1 MVPFSSSSKPISLL
15 KAYLFPLILL
25 SLAIF
30 FQLFVIPSS
39 FPVSHYD
46 VLGIKHYSSIEEVTE
61 AYEKFSSRWSS
72 GEEEPAVKDFVQI
85 RYAYE
90 LLTNPLWKRDY
101 DAFGVD
107 EHLHTLEE
115 VKAKY
120 AEEAFSKVVLPLLN
134 ATSSAHAFNVLTAED
149 FKYAIGSSKSL
160 LVQVYSSGSSRS
172 EEFFY
177 NWKRITNLLD
187 GIANTG
193 MVELGENQLAT
204 YLAERTSMGQPFFR
218 NGLPSLVAFPSGCR
232 NSDCLVRY
240 HGDLSVDAVT
250 DWFATRILGLPRI
263 NYYSKETLGQN
274 FIAKSGHHKVKVL
287 YFSKTGERAAPFLRQ
302 AAKDYWAYASFASIL
317 WREEESSIWWN
328 NFEVDSAPAFVFLKD
343 PGVKPVVFH
352 GAMNSTSFSEIMEQN
367 KQQARPQ
374 LRSITSMDLGCD
386 ARGYSCAGYEAMTWY
401 CVILAGRPS
410 LELNKMRETM
420 VRVQDTLSN
429 KGDSSAGD
437 KNSTSSPQAVA
448 ALKRSAQQVSYLNTM
463 TGRFSLWSG
472 LFWKLTKYCFFYIH
486 SETSFE
492 TCGPRRDMTD
502 APQIIIVRYK
512 RNSTKQDEPKAAKR
526 QPKTIWDTF
535 EEDDEDLAS
544 QLVAKYDGSMETQ
557 EIIQWVS
564 KIIKDGDSTD
574 LPFFRTKT
582 PDLTPEEEADA
593 IWSRGSQTVL
603 STGQGLK
610 QRVQGITSNIHD
622 HMGDPRLGPILLLAA
637 VMSFGS
643 IYLRRSQSSPAN
655 QSTET
660 SQSTEPN
667 QPATEEKP
675 SREKRTRRRA
685 VSNKDKPTSITDD
698 VPKDAYNLLPSDSDS
713 D

>member
-1 MVPFSSSSKPISLL
+1 MVPSSSSISLL

-25 SLAIF
+25 SLAIY
-30 FQLFVIPSS
+30 FQLFIVPSS
-39 FPVSHYD
+39 FPLSYYD

-61 AYEKFSSRWSS
+61 AYENFSSKWSS

-90 LLTNPLWKRDY
+90 LLTDSLWKRDY

-120 AEEAFSKVVLPLLN
+120 AEETFSKVVLPLLN
-134 ATSSAHAFNVLTAED
+134 ASSSVHAFNVLTAED
-149 FKYAIGSSKSL
+149 FKYVIGSSKGL

-172 EEFFY
+172 EEFLY

-193 MVELGENQLAT
+193 MVELGESQLAT
-204 YLAERTSMGQPFFR
+204 YLAERTSTGQPFIR
-218 NGLPSLVAFPSGCR
+218 NGLPSLVAFPPGCR

-240 HGDLSVDAVT
+240 QGDLSVDAAT
-250 DWFATRILGLPRI
+250 DWFVTRILGLPRI
-263 NYYSKETLGQN
+263 TYYPKETLGQN

-302 AAKDYWAYASFASIL
+302 AARDYWAYASFASIL

-328 NFEVDSAPAFVFLKD
+328 NFEVESAPAFVFLKD

-367 KQQARPQ
+367 KQQALPQ

-386 ARGYSCAGYEAMTWY
+386 ARGYSRAGYETMTWY
-401 CVILAGRPS
+401 CVIVAGRPS

-429 KGDSSAGD
+429 KGDSGADD
-437 KNSTSSPQAVA
+437 KNSSLAPEAAA
-448 ALKRSAQQVSYLNTM
+448 ALKEKRLTFTWLDGEAQQ
-463 TGRFSLWSG
+463 
-472 LFWKLTKYCFFYIH
+472 KYCFFYIH

-502 APQIIIVRYK
+502 VPQIIIVRYK
-512 RNSTKQDEPKAAKR
+512 RNSTKQDEPEAAKR

-535 EEDDEDLAS
+535 EEDNEDLAS
-544 QLVAKYDGSMETQ
+544 QLVARFDGTTETQ

-564 KIIKDGDSTD
+564 KIIKNGDSTD

-582 PDLTPEEEADA
+582 PDLTPEESDA

-610 QRVQGITSNIHD
+610 QRVQGIITNIRD
-622 HMGDPRLGPILLLAA
+622 HLGDPRLGPILLLAA

-643 IYLRRSQSSPAN
+643 IYLRRSQSSLAK
-655 QSTET
+655 QSTGT

-667 QPATEEKP
+667 QSSQPTTEEKP

-685 VSNKDKPTSITDD
+685 VSNKDKPTTIADD
-698 VPKDAYNLLPSDSDS
+698 VPKDAYNLLPSDPDS

>member
-1 MVPFSSSSKPISLL
+1 MVPFSSSISLP

-25 SLAIF
+25 SLAIL
-30 FQLFVIPSS
+30 FQLFIIPSS
-39 FPVSHYD
+39 FPTSHYD

-72 GEEEPAVKDFVQI
+72 GEEEPAVKDFIKI

-90 LLTNPLWKRDY
+90 LLTDTLWKRDY

-120 AEEAFSKVVLPLLN
+120 AEETFSKVVLPLLN
-134 ATSSAHAFNVLTAED
+134 ASSSVHGFNVLTTED
-149 FKYAIGSSKSL
+149 FKYAIGSSKGL

-172 EEFFY
+172 DKFLY

-193 MVELGENQLAT
+193 MVELGESELAT
-204 YLAERTSMGQPFFR
+204 YLAERTSAGQPFFR
-218 NGLPSLVAFPSGCR
+218 NGLPSLVAFPPGCR

-240 HGDLSVDAVT
+240 QGDLSLDAVT

-287 YFSKTGERAAPFLRQ
+287 YFSKTGERAAPFVRQ
-302 AAKDYWAYASFASIL
+302 AARDYWAHASFASIL

-328 NFEVDSAPAFVFLKD
+328 NFEVESAPAFVFLKD

-352 GAMNSTSFSEIMEQN
+352 GAMSSTSFSEIMEQN
-367 KQQARPQ
+367 KQQVLPQ

-386 ARGYSCAGYEAMTWY
+386 ARGYSRAGYEATTWY

-410 LELNKMRETM
+410 VELNKMRETM

-429 KGDSSAGD
+429 KGDSGAD
-437 KNSTSSPQAVA
+437 DENSTLAPQAAA
-448 ALKRSAQQVSYLNTM
+448 ALKEKRLTFTWLDGEAQQ
-463 TGRFSLWSG
+463 
-472 LFWKLTKYCFFYIH
+472 KYCFFYVH
-486 SETSFE
+486 TETSFE

-502 APQIIIVRYK
+502 VPQIIIVRYK
-512 RNSTKQDEPKAAKR
+512 RNSTKQDEPKVAKR

-535 EEDDEDLAS
+535 EEDNEDLAS
-544 QLVAKYDGSMETQ
+544 QLVAKYDGTMETQ

-574 LPFFRTKT
+574 LPFFRTTT
-582 PDLTPEEEADA
+582 PDLTPEESDA

-610 QRVQGITSNIHD
+610 QRVQGIITNIHD
-622 HMGDPRLGPILLLAA
+622 HTGDPRLGPILLLAA
-637 VMSFGS
+637 VLSFGS
-643 IYLRRSQSSPAN
+643 IYLRRSQSGQAN
-655 QSTET
+655 QSNGT

-667 QPATEEKP
+667 QSSQPTMEEKP

-685 VSNKDKPTSITDD
+685 VSNKDKPTSIADD
-698 VPKDAYNLLPSDSDS
+698 VPKDAYNLLPSDPDS

>member
-1 MVPFSSSSKPISLL
+1 MVPFSSSISLL

-25 SLAIF
+25 SIAIF
-30 FQLFVIPSS
+30 FQLFIIPSS
-39 FPVSHYD
+39 FPTSHYD
-46 VLGIKHYSSIEEVTE
+46 VLGIKHYSSIEEVSE

-72 GEEEPAVKDFVQI
+72 GEEEPAVKDFIKI

-90 LLTNPLWKRDY
+90 LLTDPLWKRDY

-120 AEEAFSKVVLPLLN
+120 AEETFSKVVLPLLN
-134 ATSSAHAFNVLTAED
+134 ASSSVHDFNVLTTED
-149 FKYAIGSSKSL
+149 FKYAIGSSKGL

-172 EEFFY
+172 DKFLY

-193 MVELGENQLAT
+193 MVELGERELAT
-204 YLAERTSMGQPFFR
+204 YLAERTSTGQPFFR
-218 NGLPSLVAFPSGCR
+218 NGIPSLVAFPPGCR
-232 NSDCLVRY
+232 NSDCLLRY

-263 NYYSKETLGQN
+263 NYYSKETLGKN

-302 AAKDYWAYASFASIL
+302 AARDYWAYASFASIL

-328 NFEVDSAPAFVFLKD
+328 NFEVESAPAFVFLKD

-367 KQQARPQ
+367 KQQVLPQ

-386 ARGYSCAGYEAMTWY
+386 ARGYSRAGYEATTWY

-429 KGDSSAGD
+429 KGDSGAD
-437 KNSTSSPQAVA
+437 DENSTLAPQAAA
-448 ALKRSAQQVSYLNTM
+448 ALKEKRLTFTWLDGEAQQ
-463 TGRFSLWSG
+463 
-472 LFWKLTKYCFFYIH
+472 KYCFFYIH
-486 SETSFE
+486 TETSFE

-502 APQIIIVRYK
+502 VPQIVIVRYK
-512 RNSTKQDEPKAAKR
+512 RNSTKQDEPKAPKR

-535 EEDDEDLAS
+535 EEDNEDLAS
-544 QLVAKYDGSMETQ
+544 QLVAKYDGAMETQ

-574 LPFFRTKT
+574 LPFFRTTT
-582 PDLTPEEEADA
+582 PDLTPEESDA

-610 QRVQGITSNIHD
+610 QRVRGIITNIHD
-622 HMGDPRLGPILLLAA
+622 HIGDPRLGPILLLAA
-637 VMSFGS
+637 VLSFGS
-643 IYLRRSQSSPAN
+643 IYLRRSQSGLAN
-655 QSTET
+655 QSNGT

-667 QPATEEKP
+667 QSSQPTMEEKP
-675 SREKRTRRRA
+675 NREKRTRRKA
-685 VSNKDKPTSITDD
+685 VSNKDKPTSIADD
-698 VPKDAYNLLPSDSDS
+698 VPKDAYNLLPSDPDS

>member
-1 MVPFSSSSKPISLL
+1 MVPFSSSISLP

-25 SLAIF
+25 SLAIL
-30 FQLFVIPSS
+30 FQLFIIPSS
-39 FPVSHYD
+39 FPTSHYD

-72 GEEEPAVKDFVQI
+72 GEEEPAVKDFIKI

-90 LLTNPLWKRDY
+90 LLTDTLWKRDY

-120 AEEAFSKVVLPLLN
+120 AEETFSKVVLPLLN
-134 ATSSAHAFNVLTAED
+134 ASSSVHGFNVLTTED
-149 FKYAIGSSKSL
+149 FKYAIGSSKGL

-172 EEFFY
+172 DKFLY

-193 MVELGENQLAT
+193 MVELGESELAT
-204 YLAERTSMGQPFFR
+204 YLAERTSAGQPFFR
-218 NGLPSLVAFPSGCR
+218 NGLPSLVAFPPGCR

-240 HGDLSVDAVT
+240 QGDLSLDAVT

-287 YFSKTGERAAPFLRQ
+287 YFSKTGERAAPFVRQ
-302 AAKDYWAYASFASIL
+302 AARDYWAHASFASIL

-328 NFEVDSAPAFVFLKD
+328 NFEVESAPAFVFLKD

-352 GAMNSTSFSEIMEQN
+352 GAMSSTSFSEIMEQN
-367 KQQARPQ
+367 KQQVLPQ

-386 ARGYSCAGYEAMTWY
+386 ARGYSRAGYEATTWY

-410 LELNKMRETM
+410 VELNKMRE
-420 VRVQDTLSN
+420 
-429 KGDSSAGD
+429 
-437 KNSTSSPQAVA
+437 
-448 ALKRSAQQVSYLNTM
+448 
-463 TGRFSLWSG
+463 
-472 LFWKLTKYCFFYIH
+472 KYCFFYVH
-486 SETSFE
+486 TETSFE

-502 APQIIIVRYK
+502 VPQIIIVRYK
-512 RNSTKQDEPKAAKR
+512 RNSTKQDEPKVAKR

-535 EEDDEDLAS
+535 EEDNEDLAS
-544 QLVAKYDGSMETQ
+544 QLVAKYDGTMETQ

-574 LPFFRTKT
+574 LPFFRTTT
-582 PDLTPEEEADA
+582 PDLTPEESDA

-610 QRVQGITSNIHD
+610 QRVQGIITNIHD
-622 HMGDPRLGPILLLAA
+622 HTGDPRLGPILLLAA
-637 VMSFGS
+637 VLSFGS
-643 IYLRRSQSSPAN
+643 IYLRRSQSGQAN
-655 QSTET
+655 QSNGT

-667 QPATEEKP
+667 QSSQPTMEEKP

-685 VSNKDKPTSITDD
+685 VSNKDKPTSIADD
-698 VPKDAYNLLPSDSDS
+698 VPKDAYNLLPSDPDS

>member
-1 MVPFSSSSKPISLL
+1 MLHFSSSISLL

-30 FQLFVIPSS
+30 FQLFIIPSS
-39 FPVSHYD
+39 FPTSHYD
-46 VLGIKHYSSIEEVTE
+46 VLGIEHYSSIEEVTE
-61 AYEKFSSRWSS
+61 AYEKFSSRWNS
-72 GEEEPAVKDFVQI
+72 GEEEPAVNDFIKI

-90 LLTNPLWKRDY
+90 LLTDPLWKRDY

-107 EHLHTLEE
+107 EHLHALEE
-115 VKAKY
+115 VKTKY
-120 AEEAFSKVVLPLLN
+120 AEETFSKVVLPLLN
-134 ATSSAHAFNVLTAED
+134 ASTSVHGFNVLTTED
-149 FKYAIGSSKSL
+149 FKYAIGSSKGL

-172 EEFFY
+172 DKFLY
-177 NWKRITNLLD
+177 NWKRITNLLY

-193 MVELGENQLAT
+193 MVELGESELAT
-204 YLAERTSMGQPFFR
+204 YLAERTSTGQPFFR
-218 NGLPSLVAFPSGCR
+218 NGLPSLVAFPPGCR

-250 DWFATRILGLPRI
+250 DWFVTIILGLPRI

-287 YFSKTGERAAPFLRQ
+287 YFSKTGERAAPFVRQ
-302 AAKDYWAYASFASIL
+302 AARDYWAYASFASIL

-328 NFEVDSAPAFVFLKD
+328 NFEVESAPAFVFLKD

-367 KQQARPQ
+367 KQQVLPQ

-386 ARGYSCAGYEAMTWY
+386 ARGYSRAGYEATTWY

-429 KGDSSAGD
+429 KGDSGAD
-437 KNSTSSPQAVA
+437 DENSTLAPQAAA
-448 ALKRSAQQVSYLNTM
+448 ALKEKRLTFTWLDGEVQQ
-463 TGRFSLWSG
+463 
-472 LFWKLTKYCFFYIH
+472 KYCFFYVH
-486 SETSFE
+486 TETSFE

-502 APQIIIVRYK
+502 VPQIIIVRYK
-512 RNSTKQDEPKAAKR
+512 RNSTKQDEPKVAKR

-535 EEDDEDLAS
+535 EEDNEDLAS
-544 QLVAKYDGSMETQ
+544 QLVAKYDGTMETQ

-582 PDLTPEEEADA
+582 PDLTPEESDA
-593 IWSRGSQTVL
+593 IWSRGSQTFL

-610 QRVQGITSNIHD
+610 QRVQGIITNIHD
-622 HMGDPRLGPILLLAA
+622 HTGDPRLGPILLLAA
-637 VMSFGS
+637 VLSFGS
-643 IYLRRSQSSPAN
+643 IYLRRSQSSQAN
-655 QSTET
+655 QSNGT

-667 QPATEEKP
+667 QSSQPTMQEKP

-685 VSNKDKPTSITDD
+685 VSNKDKPTTIADD
-698 VPKDAYNLLPSDSDS
+698 VPKDAYNLLPSDPDS

>member
-1 MVPFSSSSKPISLL
+1 MVPLSSSISLL

-30 FQLFVIPSS
+30 FQLFIIPSS
-39 FPVSHYD
+39 FPTSHYD
-46 VLGIKHYSSIEEVTE
+46 VLGIEHYSSIDEVTE

-72 GEEEPAVKDFVQI
+72 GEEEPAVNDFIKI

-90 LLTNPLWKRDY
+90 LLTDPLWKRDY

-120 AEEAFSKVVLPLLN
+120 AEETFSKIVLPLLN
-134 ATSSAHAFNVLTAED
+134 ASSSGVHGFNVLTTED
-149 FKYAIGSSKSL
+149 FKYAIGSSKGL

-172 EEFFY
+172 DEFLY
-177 NWKRITNLLD
+177 NWKRITSLVD

-193 MVELGENQLAT
+193 MVELGESDLAT
-204 YLAERTSMGQPFFR
+204 YLAERTSTGQPFFR
-218 NGLPSLVAFPSGCR
+218 NGLPSLVAFPPGCR

-287 YFSKTGERAAPFLRQ
+287 YFSKTGERASPFVRQ
-302 AAKDYWAYASFASIL
+302 AARDYWAYASFASIL

-328 NFEVDSAPAFVFLKD
+328 NFEVESAPAFVFLKD

-352 GAMNSTSFSEIMEQN
+352 GDMNSTTFSEIMEQN
-367 KQQARPQ
+367 KQQVLPQ

-386 ARGYSCAGYEAMTWY
+386 ARGYSRAGYEATTWY

-429 KGDSSAGD
+429 KGDSGAD
-437 KNSTSSPQAVA
+437 DENSTLAPQAAA
-448 ALKRSAQQVSYLNTM
+448 ALKEKRLTFTWLDGEAQQ
-463 TGRFSLWSG
+463 
-472 LFWKLTKYCFFYIH
+472 KYCFFYIH
-486 SETSFE
+486 TETSFE

-502 APQIIIVRYK
+502 VPQIIIVRYK
-512 RNSTKQDEPKAAKR
+512 RNSTKQDEPKVAKR

-535 EEDDEDLAS
+535 EEDNEDLAS
-544 QLVAKYDGSMETQ
+544 QLVAKYDGTMETQ

-564 KIIKDGDSTD
+564 KIINDGDSTD

-582 PDLTPEEEADA
+582 PDLTPEESDA

-610 QRVQGITSNIHD
+610 QRVQGIITNIHD

-637 VMSFGS
+637 VLSFGS
-643 IYLRRSQSSPAN
+643 IYLRRSQSGLAN
-655 QSTET
+655 QANGT

-667 QPATEEKP
+667 QSSQPTMEEKP
-675 SREKRTRRRA
+675 NREKRTRRKA
-685 VSNKDKPTSITDD
+685 VSNKDKPTSIADD
-698 VPKDAYNLLPSDSDS
+698 VPKDAYNLLPSDPDS

>member
-1 MVPFSSSSKPISLL
+1 MMPFSSKSISLL

-25 SLAIF
+25 SLAISF
-30 FQLFVIPSS
+30 HLFVIPSS
-39 FPVSHYD
+39 SPISHYD
-46 VLGIKHYSSIEEVTE
+46 VLGIKQYSSIEEVTE

-72 GEEEPAVKDFVQI
+72 GEEEVPAVKDFVQI

-101 DAFGVD
+101 DAYGVD
-107 EHLHTLEE
+107 EHIHTLEE
-115 VKAKY
+115 LKAKY

-149 FKYAIGSSKSL
+149 FKYAIGSSKGL
-160 LVQVYSSGSSRS
+160 LVQVYSSGSSRA

-177 NWKRITNLLD
+177 NWKRITDLLD
-187 GIANTG
+187 GVANTG
-193 MVELGENQLAT
+193 MVELGEIELAT
-204 YLAERTSMGQPFFR
+204 YLAERTSTGQPFFR
-218 NGLPSLVAFPSGCR
+218 NGLPSVVAFPPGCR
-232 NSDCLVRY
+232 NSDCLVSY

-250 DWFATRILGLPRI
+250 DWFVTRILGLPRI
-263 NYYSKETLGQN
+263 NYYSKETLAKN
-274 FIAKSGHHKVKVL
+274 FLAKSGHHKVKVL

-302 AAKDYWAYASFASIL
+302 VAKDYWAYASFASIL
-317 WREEESSIWWN
+317 WREEESSIWSN

-343 PGVKPVVFH
+343 PGVKPVVYH

-367 KQQARPQ
+367 KQQALPQ

-386 ARGYSCAGYEAMTWY
+386 ARGYSRAGYEATTWY
-401 CVILAGRPS
+401 CAILAGRPS
-410 LELNKMRETM
+410 LELDKMRETM

-429 KGDSSAGD
+429 KGDLGAGD
-437 KNSTSSPQAVA
+437 KNSTSAPEAAA
-448 ALKRSAQQVSYLNTM
+448 ALNEKRLTFTWLDGEAQQ
-463 TGRFSLWSG
+463 
-472 LFWKLTKYCFFYIH
+472 KYCFFYIH

-492 TCGPRRDMTD
+492 TCGQRRDMID
-502 APQIIIVRYK
+502 VPQIIIVRYK

-535 EEDDEDLAS
+535 EEDNEDLAS
-544 QLVAKYDGSMETQ
+544 QLVAKYDGTMETP

-574 LPFFRTKT
+574 LPFFRTET
-582 PDLTPEEEADA
+582 PDLTPEESDA

-610 QRVQGITSNIHD
+610 QRVQGIATNIHD
-622 HMGDPRLGPILLLAA
+622 HMGDPRLGSILLLAA
-637 VMSFGS
+637 VMSFGF
-643 IYLRRSQSSPAN
+643 IYLRRSQSSPA
-655 QSTET
+655 
-660 SQSTEPN
+660 SQSTEPS
-667 QPATEEKP
+667 QPTTEEIP
-675 SREKRTRRRA
+675 SREKKTPRRA

-698 VPKDAYNLLPSDSDS
+698 EPKDANNLLPSDSDT